1 MSIMLLIIGFF
12 NMSKVCTFYNI
23 YCAVYRVTSY
33 TWPCVSGTL
42 ENLTCPVY
50 ATVQ

>member
-1 MSIMLLIIGFF
+1 MSIMLFLILIIGFF

-23 YCAVYRVTSY
+23 HCAVYRVT
-33 TWPCVSGTL
+33 SGTL